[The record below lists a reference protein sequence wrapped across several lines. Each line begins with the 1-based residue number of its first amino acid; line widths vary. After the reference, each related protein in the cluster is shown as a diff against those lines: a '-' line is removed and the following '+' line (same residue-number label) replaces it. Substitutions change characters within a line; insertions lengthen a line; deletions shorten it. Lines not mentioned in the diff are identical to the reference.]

1 MLGLHLRLQVLLV
14 LVHLRLGC
22 LVGWLIMLA
31 LVLRVYG
38 LAVLVVLLH
47 WRRGARVCEHLLWL
61 TSGKTVVAERLGCG
75 LARRKGFLDG
85 VLVLWLLRHHGLE
98 VGACLRVVWL
108 TAVVVGD
115 IRWKRPARSSD
126 VLVVRRLVC
135 RLLLTVV
142 GR

>member
-61 TSGKTVVAERLGCG
+61 TSGQAVVTERLGCG
-75 LARRKGFLDG
+75 LAGRKRFLYG
-85 VLVLWLLRHHGLE
+85 VLVLWLLRHDWLD
-98 VGACLRVVWL
+98 VGACLRVVWE
-108 TAVVVGD
+108 TAVVIGD
-115 IRWKRPARSSD
+115 
-126 VLVVRRLVC
+126 V
-135 RLLLTVV
+135 
-142 GR
+142 